1 MLRKRLDK
9 TPLLF
14 VLLILLILLNTL
26 KSPVLDAAKTPATL
40 WNTTTAVT
48 VNNAANN
55 QTDVI
60 VLPDGNNGSLLI
72 WTDERT
78 GVGTKQVYAQRLD
91 SDGISQWANNGILVG
106 TGKLNLA
113 VSDGAGGAYI
123 YFNSNELQRL
133 TNTGTLWGGS
143 TTLFSGFT
151 GEMTTATS
159 DAIKNED
166 GDFVVVRT
174 NSSHVYVQKV
184 NNSGVVQ
191 WGATGTQI
199 SSTTTN
205 TRPKISTDGEGG
217 AFVVMDNTSTGI
229 VAQHVDNTGL
239 KLFSNDGVSIR
250 TGTVDHPGIM
260 HDGVD
265 GAFIVWKES
274 TTGKIQRIGYAGNLQ
289 FTAAGVSLNGTWSNA
304 ADPYLVSD
312 NAGGV
317 VVNFNGG
324 LTVNRRDSSGAYL
337 WQATALLAV
346 QANPGY
352 KIAVTGDS
360 VFLVGKRN
368 TSGYICVYQYALSN
382 GTVNQSCTT
391 LDGSTQA
398 NTAIDP
404 TILAYSNNDIVIAW
418 SDSKISTSDRNI
430 VAQRQGTG
438 YQIVTSTLSVFSQ
451 YGKNIRTTA
460 TGTSAGGI
468 NSAQGKVWLGNA
480 TNPNAIVTV
489 NMTQD
494 RDWSSTTFSSSSNS
508 FFAGN
513 LATADGFVGFDTVYV
528 RKFDTLYYCPNAVT
542 ANDVWPGCSNQI
554 TVTEV
559 NDDVSIVNR
568 SGTDYWQISNFSAG
582 GVVSLGTYSASSF
595 KIDSEPVAEEDAFF
609 TFTVTPLNSLGELDT
624 GYQGYIN
631 VHINAPSY
639 FLDQNNIEYTNYDE
653 DTGEV
658 IFAWTEIHDPGEY
671 TITVSDG
678 TVSSSIPLTVVPRIT
693 NNALDYDFT
702 ITGDA
707 DGSCLGCDAKQVKIA
722 DFNNDGM
729 DDIAVLSEVNNNE
742 VSSINIIFGNATYS
756 GNYSLGTSTTY
767 NLRIDP
773 INITS
778 GFSGLNAADFDGDG
792 KMDLVA
798 SAQYASNN
806 SLSGSGSIYVFYGA
820 TLENYDTTTGNVV
833 DTDSFYNVRFDGA
846 LANDQLNYWW
856 EGGGVFIE
864 DYNDD
869 NAPDILVN
877 NRETVGNSIYI
888 IDNSIITSNGN
899 TLGNSKHLANTSNY
913 TIKYHT
919 DDGDLGY
926 YNGFFKNVSVGDA
939 NGDGNSDLVLG
950 SESGGD
956 EGSGAIYFIDS
967 TLLLDLAGATGND
980 KSLDVSTNYTV
991 KYMGVDLISAM
1002 SINHIADVNRD
1013 GLGDLLMASAYG
1025 DASENGGLFQGDEG
1039 MVFVVFSTL
1048 LDDYTTTGN
1057 SELFNDTTAYN
1068 VRVIGGAEDVIDLTY
1083 NGIQDW
1089 DGDGFKDLSVNSV
1102 YGYHHWLYK
1111 TGYVA
1116 IIYAD
1121 TLQALGNSTGN
1132 DYFVGQYSNDFD
1144 LKITSDVYYHQ
1155 PKMSGEHTDID
1166 GDGLLDM
1173 FYIGHGDELYPDSTG
1188 QGAAYIISGAKIQ
1201 SWGKTGQT
1209 ILLTNPENFE
1219 RRYEGTT
1226 IMDNLGGWNGGMYS
1240 GDFNGDSIK
1249 DVFITSGY
1257 VGAQQAEALYVDLG
1271 EAPPVPPSSI
1281 TIDSPFIK
1289 VETGTSISITVVIRD
1304 INGDPLTGYTGT
1316 ISFGSSDS
1324 GATLPPD
1331 YTFTGGDNG
1340 EHTFTDIDFS
1350 TPGNHTV
1357 TVTDEDTGT
1366 VVGEFEI
1373 EVVDTAGLSLG
1384 DPANYDLRID
1394 GGEEDFCLAC
1404 WDAVLAA
1411 GDINEDGIDD
1421 VVLHGFENGGND
1433 DIIYV
1438 VFGGDNSL
1446 DQQILVNNNLE
1457 YNIRIEPDLVTEGY
1471 MGGITIQDVNNDGNT
1486 DLLIG
1491 SSSSQNNGVGTG
1503 SLYVLTSDFLSQF
1516 NLLSKG
1522 NVLSLANTSD
1532 FSLRIDGNEGDSI
1545 TGVDGWPIVADYNND
1560 SEEDLI
1566 IGSYNYSAGAV
1577 YLIDSSII
1585 TTNLTGTG
1593 NILDLENTSDYS
1605 IKYTNITDLGNAT
1618 ALRNKIIV
1626 EDLNGDNV
1634 NDLVLSSQSDNTNKG
1649 ANYFVDSSLFVGIT
1663 GTGNNIDI
1671 SNSNNYTASIINSG
1685 INSYEY
1691 LSTAFAADVNQ
1702 DNIAD
1707 LILST
1712 DYGTQDAGVFVL
1724 FSTLLDDFNST
1735 GNSID
1740 LNNSSSYNAKILTP
1754 VYNMR
1759 ISPQGFADWDNNGFG
1774 DLMVTSVEGNT
1785 EGGTEGSIYYF
1796 KSGIF
1801 AAFGTSTGNNLDIAD
1816 SNDYSARIDG
1826 ANDGDGLNNL
1836 GLYVPSD
1843 LTGDSLPDLVLS
1855 ADGTDYEG
1863 DLSGSVYVIS
1873 NQITQGFGSTPGETV
1888 SLTNPSNFTARY
1900 DGHEENIG
1908 LTDWGLI
1915 LTGDFNNGG
1924 IDDLIIGNYNASYNY
1939 PSEGSVWIIYS
1950 DTTPTNYYILGL
1962 TPPLNAVLQSDVNV
1976 NVAST
1981 PQSGEQNIRL
1991 RKNNIPLADT
2001 VVNFDS
2007 NKSWASVLADTDI
2020 LNKKAIVTNLHS
2032 APGAN
2037 GTFSI
2042 YIPKGVAD
2050 NRVYICPNPSLLS
2063 DVTVSCSGG
2072 SAKQAGDSG
2081 VSVVTID
2088 SQEYWKIDNQNA
2100 SVGGISYTYT
2110 APVDP
2115 DPEPDPD
2122 GEEQGGNGGTENNT
2136 GNGGGNNNNGESNP
2150 GITNPADTTDTDNDG
2165 LTDTEEK
2172 DLGTN
2177 PNDPDTDNDNLTDG
2191 FEVDNS
2197 TPSDPLDPKDMDSDG
2212 NGVNDGSED
2221 FDNDGLTNQQEQ
2233 DLGTDPN
2240 NPDTNNNGIPDGQ
2253 EDFDS
2258 DGLTNEF
2265 ESNNPGSGNTT
2276 LDPNKQDSNGNGV
2289 PDSQEDF
2296 DNDGL
2301 TNLEEQENNT
2311 NPYNPDTDGD
2321 GILDGEEVDGCIY
2334 VTNTTT
2340 CSNIT
2345 FPPTDP
2351 TDENSAPVLAT
2362 DDSVLTPVS
2371 EEENTNIISI
2381 IVDAISSSI
2390 QNLVTTTVTS
2400 LQLAARNGT
2409 LPIALATSSGT
2420 ALALSAVVHPGAI
2433 PYAFIWLRKRKKY
2446 SPYGVIYDE
2455 TTNKPLAF
2463 VTIRVNNLNGEFVTQ
2478 TVSDIN
2484 GKYSLTVAP
2493 GKYVLNAGINN
2504 YVKLAKEIEA
2514 KSESITSDIRMKP
2527 IGYEVN
2533 LLSRTK
2539 AFIKRHL
2546 NRINGII
2553 FYVGLA
2559 FAIFA
2564 TVVAFNILNL
2574 IVLIL
2579 FVVQIYGYITVRRGR
2594 AGKIYSRLSS
2604 TPLKGAFIRV
2614 FEESSGRQVAV
2625 AITDDEG
2632 KYNLLLKKGNYFI
2645 KVESLHYELA
2655 NTEYKDAL
2663 GVSFIKVEM
2672 KKDDRLEL
2680 SIPLERKSIINS
2692 PTADNKFGFMG

>member
-1 MLRKRLDK
+1 MLRKRLNK

-91 SDGISQWANNGILVG
+91 SDGIAQWANNGILVG

-113 VSDGAGGAYI
+113 VADGAGGAYI

-133 TNTGTLWGGS
+133 TNTGTLWGVS

-159 DAIKNED
+159 DAIKNEA

-184 NNSGVVQ
+184 NNSGSVQ

-199 SSTTTN
+199 STTTTN
-205 TRPKISTDGEGG
+205 TRPKIATDGEGG

-274 TTGKIQRIGYAGNLQ
+274 TTGKIQRIGYAGSLQ
-289 FTAAGVSLNGTWSNA
+289 FAAAGVSLNGTWSNA

-324 LTVNRRDSSGAYL
+324 LNVNRRDSSGTYL

-352 KIAVTGDS
+352 KIAVTSDS

-382 GTVNQSCTT
+382 GTVNQSCTN
-391 LDGSTQA
+391 LDGSAQA

-438 YQIVTSTLSVFSQ
+438 YQIVTSTLSVFNQ

-468 NSAQGKVWLGNA
+468 NSSQGKVWLGNA

-513 LATADGFVGFDTVYV
+513 LATSDGFVGFDTVYI
-528 RKFDTLYYCPNAVT
+528 RKFDTLYYCPNAAT

-554 TVTEV
+554 AVTEA

-568 SGTDYWQISNFSAG
+568 SGTDYWQINNFTAG
-582 GVVSLGTYSASSF
+582 GVVSLGTYTASSF
-595 KIDSEPVAEEDAFF
+595 RIESEPVAEEDAFF

-631 VHINAPSY
+631 VHIDAPSY
-639 FLDQNNIEYTNYDE
+639 FLDQNNIEYTMYDE

-678 TVSSSIPLTVVPRIT
+678 TTSSSIPLTVLPRIT

-707 DGSCLGCDAKQVKIA
+707 DGSCLACDAKQVKIA

-729 DDIAVLSEVNNNE
+729 DDIAVLSEVNNNGTP
-742 VSSINIIFGNATYS
+742 SLNIIFGSTSYS
-756 GNYSLGTSTTY
+756 GNYSLGTSSTY

-773 INITS
+773 INVPS

-798 SAQYASNN
+798 SAPYANNN
-806 SLSGSGSIYVFYGA
+806 SLNSSGSIYVFYGA
-820 TLENYDTTTGNVV
+820 TLENYDSTTGNIV

-846 LANDQLNYWW
+846 LANDRLNYWW

-869 NAPDILVN
+869 DAPDILVN
-877 NRETVGNSIYI
+877 NDESVGNSIYI

-899 TLGNSKHLANTSNY
+899 TLGNSKHLANSSNY
-913 TIKYHT
+913 TVKYHS
-919 DDGDLGY
+919 DHGDLGY
-926 YNGFFKNVSVGDA
+926 YNGYFKNVSVGDA
-939 NGDGNSDLVLG
+939 NGDGSSDLVLG
-950 SESGGD
+950 SESAGD

-967 TLLLDLAGATGND
+967 SLLLDLATPTGND

-991 KYMGVDLISAM
+991 QYMGVDLITTM
-1002 SINHIADVNRD
+1002 DITHIADVNRD
-1013 GLGDLLMASAYG
+1013 GLGDLLMSSAYG
-1025 DASENGGLFQGDEG
+1025 DAMISGSGDDG

-1057 SELFNDTTAYN
+1057 SELFNDTSAYN
-1068 VRVIGGAEDVIDLTY
+1068 VRVVGAYEDVIELTY

-1089 DGDGFKDLSVNSV
+1089 DGDGFKDLTVNSV

-1111 TGYVA
+1111 TGYTA

-1121 TLQALGNSTGN
+1121 TLQALGNTTGN

-1155 PKMSGEHTDID
+1155 PKMSGEHTDVD
-1166 GDGLLDM
+1166 GDGLIDM
-1173 FYIGHGDELYPDSTG
+1173 FFIGHGSIIYPDSTG
-1188 QGAAYIISGAKIQ
+1188 DGAAYIITGAQIQ
-1201 SWGKTGQT
+1201 GFGKTGKT
-1209 ILLTNPENFE
+1209 IHLTNPNNFT
-1219 RRYEGTT
+1219 RRYEGVTT
-1226 IMDNLGGWNGGMYS
+1226 QDDLGGWNGGMYS
-1240 GDFNGDSIK
+1240 GDFNGDNYTDI
-1249 DVFITSGY
+1249 FIISGY

-1304 INGDPLTGYTGT
+1304 SNGDPLTGYTGT

-1394 GGEEDFCLAC
+1394 GDGEDFCLGC
-1404 WDAVLAA
+1404 WDDVMSS
-1411 GDINEDGIDD
+1411 GDVNADGIDD
-1421 VVLHGFENGGND
+1421 VILYGYENGGSD

-1438 VFGGDNSL
+1438 VFGGDPNR
-1446 DQQILVNNNLE
+1446 VKNTNLSDPQN
-1457 YNIRIEPDLVTEGY
+1457 YNVRIVPDLDMNGWVH
-1471 MGGITIQDVNNDGNT
+1471 GIHIEDLNSDDHPELIVVSSTFDNNDGAIYILDSGILAQFDRTSSANVLDLSDPESYTIRLEGDT
-1486 DLLIG
+1486 D
-1491 SSSSQNNGVGTG
+1491 
-1503 SLYVLTSDFLSQF
+1503 SLGG
-1516 NLLSKG
+1516 NSKG
-1522 NVLSLANTSD
+1522 IIKGD
-1532 FSLRIDGNEGDSI
+1532 F
-1545 TGVDGWPIVADYNND
+1545 NND
-1560 SEEDLI
+1560 SNPDYI
-1566 IGSYNYSAGAV
+1566 VGGGSV
-1577 YLIDSSII
+1577 YLIDSSIFMDKYE
-1585 TTNLTGTG
+1585 GTG
-1593 NILDLENTSDYS
+1593 NILDLAISSNYS
-1605 IKYTNITDLGNAT
+1605 IKYPYPSVGMAWSYGITLKNMILID
-1618 ALRNKIIV
+1618 
-1626 EDLNGDNV
+1626 DFNGDDI
-1634 NDLVLSSQSDNTNKG
+1634 NDLILSSRGSNEG
-1649 ANYFVDSSLFVGIT
+1649 RGEVYFIDSGLVNSIT
-1663 GTGNNIDI
+1663 GTGNNISLLD
-1671 SNSNNYTASIINSG
+1671 SNNYTALIRNSG
-1685 INSYEY
+1685 LDSYSFMDVINGKDINHDG
-1691 LSTAFAADVNQ
+1691 LP
-1702 DNIAD
+1702 D
-1707 LILST
+1707 LIIST
-1712 DYGTQDAGVFVL
+1712 EYSQINQGIFVL
-1724 FSTLLDDFNST
+1724 FSTLLDDFTST
-1735 GNSID
+1735 GDMLD
-1740 LNNSSSYNAKILTP
+1740 LSNASSYNIKILTP
-1754 VYNMR
+1754 VSNIR
-1759 ISPQGFADWDNNGFG
+1759 VSPQGFADWDNDGYG
-1774 DLMVTSVEGNT
+1774 DFMLPST
-1785 EGGTEGSIYYF
+1785 EGTPEGDTEGSVYYF
-1796 KSGIF
+1796 NSTLLQG
-1801 AAFGTSTGNNLDIAD
+1801 FGTTTGNSLDL
-1816 SNDYSARIDG
+1816 SNVNNYSLRIDG
-1826 ANDGDGLNNL
+1826 AKDGDKLNNFPI
-1836 GLYVPSD
+1836 YTPTD
-1843 LTGDSLPDLVLS
+1843 FTGDDLPDLVLL
-1855 ADGTDYEG
+1855 AMGTDYEG
-1863 DLSGSVYVIS
+1863 SDSGSIYIIDNGIFQTFENNSEKVIS
-1873 NQITQGFGSTPGETV
+1873 
-1888 SLTNPSNFTARY
+1888 LANPSNFTLRY
-1900 DGHEENIG
+1900 DGTDANINI
-1908 LTDWGLI
+1908 TDFGQIIAADLN
-1915 LTGDFNNGG
+1915 DGG
-1924 IDDLIIGNYNASYNY
+1924 IKDLIIGSYDINYNGDGS
-1939 PSEGSVWIIYS
+1939 GSVWIIYS
-1950 DTTPTNYYILGL
+1950 DSTPTNYYILGL

-1976 NVAST
+1976 NVATT

-1991 RKNNIPLADT
+1991 RKNNNPLADT

-2020 LNKKAIVTNLHS
+2020 PNKKAIVINLHS
-2032 APGAN
+2032 AAGTT

-2042 YIPKGVAD
+2042 YIPKSTTD
-2050 NRVYICPNPSLLS
+2050 NRVYVCPTPSLLS

-2072 SAKQAGDSG
+2072 SAKQTGDSG
-2081 VSVVTID
+2081 VSIVTID
-2088 SQEYWKIDNQNA
+2088 SQDYWKIDNQNTN
-2100 SVGGISYTYT
+2100 VGGISYTYT

-2122 GEEQGGNGGTENNT
+2122 EDDEEQGGNGGNQNDT
-2136 GNGGGNNNNGESNP
+2136 GNGGSGNNNGSNP
-2150 GITNPADTTDTDNDG
+2150 GITTPNPADTTDTDNDG
-2165 LTDTEEK
+2165 LTDSEENE
-2172 DLGTN
+2172 LGTN
-2177 PNDPDTDNDNLTDG
+2177 PNDPDTDNDNLSDG

-2197 TPSDPLDPKDMDSDG
+2197 TPSDPLDPRDMDSDG

-2221 FDNDGLTNQQEQ
+2221 FDGDGLTNEQEQ

-2253 EDFDS
+2253 EDFDD

-2276 LDPNKQDSNGNGV
+2276 LDPNKQDSNGNGI

-2311 NPYNPDTDGD
+2311 NPYNPDSDGD

-2334 VTNTTT
+2334 ITNTTT
-2340 CSNIT
+2340 CSNVT
-2345 FPPTDP
+2345 FTPTDP

-2362 DDSVLTPVS
+2362 EDSVLTPVS
-2371 EEENTNIISI
+2371 DEENTNIISI
-2381 IVDAISSSI
+2381 IVDAISLTV
-2390 QNLVTTTVTS
+2390 QNIITTTVTS

-2484 GKYSLTVAP
+2484 GKYSLTVTP

-2504 YVKLAKEIEA
+2504 YIKLSKEIEA
-2514 KSESITSDIRMKP
+2514 KSESITSDIKMQP

-2533 LLSRTK
+2533 FFSKLRS
-2539 AFIKRHL
+2539 FIKRNL
-2546 NRINGII
+2546 NRINGVV
-2553 FYVGLA
+2553 FYIGLA
-2559 FAIFA
+2559 FAVFT
-2564 TVVAFNILNL
+2564 TVAAFNILNL

-2579 FVVQIYGYITVRRGR
+2579 FVIQIYGYITVRRGR
-2594 AGKIYSRLSS
+2594 AGKIYSKLSN

-2632 KYNLLLKKGNYFI
+2632 KYNLLLKKGNYFV

-2680 SIPLERKSIINS
+2680 SIPLERKSVINS